1 MAGALRLRWPMVPP
15 IPILI
20 PILISPPLTTRPSC
34 PCRLGPQTPLFF
46 SCWSQASGR
55 MLYDMEPKIPSLPL
69 TLTFLISSSVVC
81 KRHRLAQFPLFPAIR
96 RAFLV
101 MPLVSVL
108 SSNCGAGF
116 FPRPWESSPLPVYG
130 GWWWP
135 PLPARQRL
143 DPFGTHPQNPSYP
156 RPPTATGTGP

>member
-1 MAGALRLRWPMVPP
+1 LRLRWPMVPP

-20 PILISPPLTTRPSC
+20 PIMISPPPLTTRPSC

-81 KRHRLAQFPLFPAIR
+81 KRHRLAQFPLFLLSVEP
-96 RAFLV
+96 FLSCPWCPCCHQTV
-101 MPLVSVL
+101 EQ
-108 SSNCGAGF
+108 GF
-116 FPRPWESSPLPVYG
+116 FPGLGNLPPSPFMAG
-130 GWWWP
+130 GGG
-135 PLPARQRL
+135 PLFQPAKGWTRGWCFAVR
-143 DPFGTHPQNPSYP
+143 
-156 RPPTATGTGP
+156 